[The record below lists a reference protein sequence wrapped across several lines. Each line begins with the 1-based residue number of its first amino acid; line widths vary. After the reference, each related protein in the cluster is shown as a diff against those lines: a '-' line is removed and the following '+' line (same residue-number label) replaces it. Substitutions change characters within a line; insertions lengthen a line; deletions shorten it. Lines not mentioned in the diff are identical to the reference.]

1 MKRLPVVSAKGVLQ
15 KGLRLGM
22 DSLTEAFYQKRFYSK
37 YPNFTETH
45 YCNHLSGHGIHS
57 NRALWHPLETLEY
70 ILRHQE
76 NLWNCICSQHFL
88 SLGIKKSHGLTSG
101 E

>member
-15 KGLRLGM
+15 KGLRLGV

-37 YPNFTETH
+37 YPSFTETH
-45 YCNHLSGHGIHS
+45 YCNLLSGHGMHF
-57 NRALWHPLETLEY
+57 NRVLWHSLETLEY
-70 ILRHQE
+70 TKKTSGTAFVLSI
-76 NLWNCICSQHFL
+76 FL
-88 SLGIKKSHGLTSG
+88 SLGNKMSHGLRSG